1 MRFGGI
7 MKKLIVALLTLA
19 VVATVSIGVCINV
32 GVVEQDADK
41 WHKVRVADERLY
53 ADNYEYIDYAAEV
66 RLDREKYPFLERD
79 GMFWCYWNEAT
90 ESVEYL
96 SAETEEGAALV
107 DTSKPTLINVHGM
120 QADGYKYVEQ
130 YWFPSGKYGT
140 EEELGYTFDVQ
151 MTKFW
156 LDKGYNVGIYNYISF
171 ASEGAVMI
179 QIEEKVWAIN
189 GTVGMRYQAAD
200 QSFVEDVTDYCL
212 AEIFAADYIRAVNM
226 LPEDFGKEEIRIAAH
241 SMGGEV
247 VSAGLFLLTEL
258 ADAQVGQIDRNKLP
272 DRYIMEDT
280 YFSIYQQTSADAK
293 PSNAGPK
300 GLICNWS
307 GKKLPSGAVQV
318 ATIEALKDIAANGIA
333 LEYYSC
339 EGSYLRFGIS
349 DDNKKALSELCLWV
363 DMYSDYAGYGKGF
376 DTTGDWHN
384 AVREYYLTSILKDVP
399 EDYDEL
405 TDEEKV
411 ACAANL
417 SLEDSLRLRGRCF
430 SMTEGAQTVTANDD
444 VYKEVNITDFLV
456 FQSND

>member
-32 GVVEQDADK
+32 GVVEQGADK
-41 WHKVRVADERLY
+41 WHKVRVADENLY
-53 ADNYEYIDYAAEV
+53 ADNYKYIDYAAEV

-107 DTSKPTLINVHGM
+107 DTSKPTIINVHGM
-120 QADGYKYVEQ
+120 QGNGYEYVEQ

-140 EEELGYTFDVQ
+140 EEELGYAFDVQ

-171 ASEGAVMI
+171 ASEGGQPMN
-179 QIEEKVWAIN
+179 IEDKIWAID
-189 GTVGMRYQAAD
+189 GPIGMRYQAAD
-200 QSFVEDVTDYCL
+200 QSYVEDVCDYCVGEL
-212 AEIFAADYIRAVNM
+212 FAADYIRAVNM
-226 LPEDFGKEEIRIAAH
+226 LPDDFGKEEIRIAAH

-247 VSAGLFLLTEL
+247 VAAGLFLLTEL
-258 ADAQVGQIDRNKLP
+258 ADARVEQIDRNKLP

-280 YFSIYQQTSADAK
+280 YFGVYQSLGNEIFK
-293 PSNAGPK
+293 LSHE
-300 GLICNWS
+300 GLTCNWS
-307 GKKLPSGAVQV
+307 GKLLPEDNVQTAV
-318 ATIEALKDIAANGIA
+318 IECLKDISANGIA
-333 LEYYSC
+333 LEYYSY
-339 EGSYLRFGIS
+339 SLSFLRFGIS
-349 DDNKKALSELCLWV
+349 DDSKEALSEICLWV
-363 DMYSDYAGYGKGF
+363 DMSPDYGNYSGSYSLLTDG
-376 DTTGDWHN
+376 HN
-384 AVREYYLTSILKDVP
+384 AVREYYLTSILNDTP
-399 EDYDEL
+399 ENYDEL

-430 SMTEGAQTVTANDD
+430 SIVSGAKTVTANDD
-444 VYKEVNITDFLV
+444 VYKEVQISKFLIAK
-456 FQSND
+456 SK